1 LSPGKEHKKF
11 NQPTPTINRT
21 IAMAH
26 QTLEQTKK
34 RQNEILIGLKPLGD
48 GRSHG
53 KHETHILRCTLL
65 IGGANVYEKTFFV
78 RLDEMSIVKYIKNAA
93 GEIARILRKISTT
106 RWITRNGIIFEPKKR
121 RDVRIQADRIEPHIL
136 GIFST
141 EILRRL
147 ANHS

>member
-1 LSPGKEHKKF
+1 
-11 NQPTPTINRT
+11 
-21 IAMAH
+21 MVH
-26 QTLEQTKK
+26 QQADQKRK
-34 RQNEILIGLKPLGD
+34 NRQNEVLIGLKPLGD

-78 RLDEMSIVKYIKNAA
+78 RLDEMSIVKYLKNSA

-106 RWITRNGIIFEPKKR
+106 RWTTCNGVVSEPKKGR
-121 RDVRIQADRIEPHIL
+121 GFRMPADRIEPHIL

-141 EILRRL
+141 EIVRRL
-147 ANHS
+147 GI